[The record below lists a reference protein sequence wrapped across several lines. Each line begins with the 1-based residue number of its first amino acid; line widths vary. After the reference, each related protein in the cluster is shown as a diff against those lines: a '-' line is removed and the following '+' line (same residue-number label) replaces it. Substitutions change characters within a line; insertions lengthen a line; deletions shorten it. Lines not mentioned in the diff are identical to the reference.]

1 MRKETR
7 EDWERRVHRTLE
19 KMTGSLDE
27 AVLAEQF
34 AGDAA
39 SSRWHFERAFR
50 SLTGEPFASCV
61 RRLRLERAAYRLQ
74 EGEPVLKT
82 ALDAGYESAE
92 SFCRAFRRA
101 FGLAPSRV
109 SRYPG
114 GGESTAPNGLHWQ
127 RASSPL
133 ASLRGYGLSPNRSP
147 GYWNFH
153 HKMLTMPGTRLLAAS
168 ALWES
173 FELRWGT
180 FRKPTTGSFLT
191 VLAG

>member
-74 EGEPVLKT
+74 EGEPVLKPRSMRAT
-82 ALDAGYESAE
+82 SPPNPFAGRSGVL
-92 SFCRAFRRA
+92 SVSRRHG
-101 FGLAPSRV
+101 FH
-109 SRYPG
+109 RYPG
-114 GGESTAPNGLHWQ
+114 GGENYPRRTGFTGG
-127 RASSPL
+127 RASCPAGISPRL
-133 ASLRGYGLSPNRSP
+133 WAQPQPIPP

-153 HKMLTMPGTRLLAAS
+153 R
-168 ALWES
+168 
-173 FELRWGT
+173 RNY
-180 FRKPTTGSFLT
+180 
-191 VLAG
+191 